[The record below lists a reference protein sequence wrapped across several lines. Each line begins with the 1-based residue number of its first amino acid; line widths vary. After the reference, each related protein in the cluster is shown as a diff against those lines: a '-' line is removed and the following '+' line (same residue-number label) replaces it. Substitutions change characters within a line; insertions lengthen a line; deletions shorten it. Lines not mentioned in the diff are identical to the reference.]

1 MRNKN
6 DKDEPGFP
14 FFRQSWI
21 YTADRQAL
29 MLPEPVI
36 RKVQDEA
43 IARREAEEE
52 EERRKAA
59 DETDAVTDEEP
70 VEDGSS
76 SKEESLEESRVMHR
90 VFDQPTVDEIAA
102 VGERGDRERRPQIK
116 RWCELMRR
124 DEGRRQVVQF
134 PERLTD
140 LRAQFPNFRRAVD
153 VIEALCALHRFS
165 NGDRQAESL
174 LLCGPPGIGKTVFVE
189 AVARAAGVELGIV
202 SLGSTQGNFEL
213 VGTSS
218 HYSNAEPGRVWR
230 LLAAGSCANAVLML
244 DELDKAAGDQ
254 RYNTTAAL
262 LDLLERRASM
272 RFVDQAVGVEMD
284 TSLVWKIATANTL
297 KDISAPI
304 LSRMHVIEIDPPTDE
319 QLRAIYVSQY
329 RSLVKGMPR
338 APLLSRSLVRHLV
351 MHRPSPR
358 VTDRVLRVSLGLALR
373 DRRSAI
379 RSIELDMNPEN
390 VQGRLR
396 PIGFVQPRS

>member
-6 DKDEPGFP
+6 DKGEAGFP

-43 IARREAEEE
+43 VARREAEEE

-59 DETDAVTDEEP
+59 AQEAV
-70 VEDGSS
+70 VEDEPEAGDPVGPG
-76 SKEESLEESRVMHR
+76 ESAPESRVMHL
-90 VFDQPTVDEIAA
+90 VFDQPTVEEIATA
-102 VGERGDRERRPQIK
+102 GERGDRDRRPQIK
-116 RWCELMRR
+116 RWCEMMRR
-124 DEGRRQVVQF
+124 DVGRRQVVPF
-134 PERLTD
+134 PERLD
-140 LRAQFPNFRRAVD
+140 GLGAQFPNFSKAVD
-153 VIEALCALHRFS
+153 AIEALSALHRY
-165 NGDRQAESL
+165 NAGDLQAESL

-189 AVARAAGVELGIV
+189 AVAQAVGAPLGIV

-230 LLAAGSCANAVLML
+230 LLAAGPCANAVLML

-254 RYNTTAAL
+254 RYSTTSAL
-262 LDLLERRASM
+262 LDLLERRASS
-272 RFVDQAVGVEMD
+272 RFVDQAVSIEMD
-284 TSLVWKIATANTL
+284 ASLVWKIATANTL
-297 KDISAPI
+297 KDIPAPI
-304 LSRMHVIEIDPPTDE
+304 LSRMHVIMIDPPTDE

-329 RSLVKGMPR
+329 HGLVAGIPR
-338 APLLSRSLVRHLV
+338 PPALSRSLVRQLV
-351 MHRPSPR
+351 MHRASPR
-358 VTDRVLRVSLGLALR
+358 LTDSLLRLSVGLAIR
-373 DRRSAI
+373 DRRLAI
-379 RSIELDMNPEN
+379 KSIELDANPEN
-390 VQGRLR
+390 VPVVYR